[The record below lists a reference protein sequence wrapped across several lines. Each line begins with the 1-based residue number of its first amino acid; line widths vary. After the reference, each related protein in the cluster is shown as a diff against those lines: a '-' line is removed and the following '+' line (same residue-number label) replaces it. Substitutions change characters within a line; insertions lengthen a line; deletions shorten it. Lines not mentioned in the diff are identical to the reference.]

1 MRGTKREFFPKMSYP
16 SRPKKASFLSASEK
30 KKQKKKY
37 LPVNIYVFPFMSCIL
52 WPSGT
57 GHGRGDNCHYRN
69 PPLGSCVGHV
79 SYKPIQVLDIYL
91 D

>member
-1 MRGTKREFFPKMSYP
+1 MRGTKRELFPKMSYP
-16 SRPKKASFLSASEK
+16 STSKKASFLSASEK
-30 KKQKKKY
+30 YIYIY
-37 LPVNIYVFPFMSCIL
+37 LTVNIYVIPFLTCIL

-69 PPLGSCVGHV
+69 PPLGSYVGHV